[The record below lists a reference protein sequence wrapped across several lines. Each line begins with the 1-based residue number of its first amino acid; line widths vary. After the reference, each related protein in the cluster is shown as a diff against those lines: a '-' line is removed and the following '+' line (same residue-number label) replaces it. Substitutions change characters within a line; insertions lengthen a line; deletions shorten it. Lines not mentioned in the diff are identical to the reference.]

1 MKEQIRAYISQQ
13 LSNDPKYVFTDEEP
27 LISGGW
33 VDSFDLTKLAVFIEE
48 KFGVHF
54 ADPELTVDNMDT
66 LNQIVRNIEAKLAK

>member
-48 KFGVHF
+48 KFDVHF